1 MRLASTGVVL
11 TVSVRI
17 EAMEHKSGEE
27 VFWEAYNGLNS
38 KQREAVDTTE
48 GPVMVIA
55 GPGTGKTQILTLRIA
70 NILLKTDTRPENILA
85 LTFTEAGVAAMR
97 ERLHRYVSTLSYQV
111 PIHTFHG
118 FAGVLIR
125 DYPEYYER
133 IIGSRL
139 VTDLERISIIEDI
152 LLDTNIKLLRP
163 AGRTNFYIKP
173 ILSAIED
180 LKKENISA
188 SGFAE
193 LLVKQQQNL
202 EGMER
207 YHEKGRYKGSEKG
220 DYKKAAKSLEKNREL
235 HYVYQLYEA
244 VFRDKGLYDFGD
256 MIIETVNALEQHEDF
271 RQGVQEQYQYLLADE
286 HQDVNGAQNRIL
298 ELLADYHDNPNIFVV
313 GDEKQAIYRFQGAS
327 LDNFLFFEGRFKNT
341 KVIALEDNYRSG
353 PEILA
358 TAYELMVSENEV
370 LQDLRIP
377 LKAAKEKKS
386 QVLLKKFPRPLYED
400 DWILS
405 LVKEKLADGID
416 PKEIAII
423 ARGNA
428 EVIALSAYLRKHGV
442 AVEASAETDILLHPV
457 TINFE
462 ALLRAAVNPVDTTLL
477 PIIQSAYINLS
488 FADVAAVLSARSYV
502 NTLPKLIA
510 NKELLAEA
518 GVVEPEKLLHFNE
531 VLLKARELSESSS
544 PLTVL
549 EYLLR
554 ETGFLE
560 SALKNDPIGN
570 GKVVRRL
577 YDEVELMVLN
587 KTAVT
592 LSDVVQQFARLREYN
607 LPLSSSYLPQD
618 LDGVRVTTAHKSK
631 GLEYEVVIVVRAD
644 DGVWSNARTRG
655 EQFKLP
661 LYSRVAAE
669 AADALD
675 DDARLFYVALTRAKQ
690 ELYLTYSLENAAGK
704 PQQPTRLLDR
714 VMDLLNVEE
723 VEVGDTE
730 VDALSVIKNPEP
742 LNLPDTEFIK
752 NIILQRGFSAT
763 SFNNYR
769 KNPWDYFYRNVLRIP
784 EVKNLSS
791 MFGTAVHGV
800 LEQVVNHYN
809 TEKSFPSDTLLKT
822 WLERRLDKLPLSVVD
837 YTKLLERGLESLYP
851 YVQHMQQNLPEE
863 MRPEMELR
871 TVLET
876 GLPELPELPLTGKID
891 RFDMAKGEA
900 LRVYD
905 YKTGSPKSLNE
916 ILGNT
921 QNSDGG
927 YKMQLVFY
935 ALLLEQFGDERFLT
949 KNGVLSFVEPD
960 GKGAIKEV
968 ELTATREE
976 IDELKQELITTV
988 KDLLTGE
995 FLLNEELASESA
1007 YADLAVELCRRL
1019 KKV

>member
-1 MRLASTGVVL
+1 
-11 TVSVRI
+11 
-17 EAMEHKSGEE
+17 MEHKSGEE

-38 KQREAVDTTE
+38 KQREAVDTIE

-85 LTFTEAGVAAMR
+85 LTFTDAGVAAMR
-97 ERLHRYVSTLSYQV
+97 ERLHRYVGTLSYQV

-133 IIGSRL
+133 IIGGRL
-139 VTDLERISIIEDI
+139 ATDLERIAIVEDI
-152 LLDTNIKLLRP
+152 LLDSNVKKLRP
-163 AGRTNFYIKP
+163 AGKVDFYVKS
-173 ILSAIED
+173 ILSAVED
-180 LKKENISA
+180 LKKENISPGDFA
-188 SGFAE
+188 S
-193 LLVKQQQNL
+193 LLLKQEQGL
-202 EGMER
+202 ESIER
-207 YHEKGRYKGSEKG
+207 YHEKGPHKGKERG
-220 DYKKAAKSLEKNREL
+220 DYKNAAKSLEKNREL
-235 HYVYQLYEA
+235 LYVYQRYDA
-244 VFRDKGLYDFGD
+244 VFRDQGLYDFGD
-256 MIIETVNALEQHEDF
+256 MIIETVNALEQYEDL
-271 RQGVQEQYQYLLADE
+271 RQSVQEQYQYLLADE

-353 PEILA
+353 PEILT

-370 LQDLRIP
+370 LRDLRIP

-386 QVLLKKFPRPLYED
+386 QVLLKKFKRPVFED

-405 LVKEKLADGID
+405 LVKERLASGID

-428 EVIALSAYLRKHGV
+428 EVVALSAYLRKHGV
-442 AVEASAETDILLHPV
+442 AVTASAETDILLHPV
-457 TINFE
+457 TVSFE
-462 ALLRAAVNPVDTTLL
+462 FLLQAAVNPTDKTLL
-477 PIIQSAYINLS
+477 PIVQSAYLGLS
-488 FADVAAVLSARSYV
+488 FADVMAVLTARTYV
-502 NTLPKLIA
+502 ITLPKLIA
-510 NKELLAEA
+510 DRELLLEA
-518 GVVEPEKLLHFNE
+518 GVSEPEKLLHLNE
-531 VLLKARELSESSS
+531 VLLKARELGESNS

-560 SALKNDPIGN
+560 TALRSDPIGN
-570 GKVVRRL
+570 GKVIRRL
-577 YDEVELMVLN
+577 YDEVELMILN
-587 KTAVT
+587 KTVIT
-592 LSDVVQQFARLREYN
+592 LGDVVQQFARLKEYN
-607 LPLSSSYLPQD
+607 LSLSSAYLPQD
-618 LDGVRVTTAHKSK
+618 VDGVSVTTAHKSK
-631 GLEYEVVIVVRAD
+631 GLEYEVVIVVRAAD
-644 DGVWSNARTRG
+644 SVWSNARSRG

-661 LYSRVAAE
+661 LYSKAAAE
-669 AADALD
+669 AADVLD
-675 DDARLFYVALTRAKQ
+675 DDARLFYVALTRAKK
-690 ELYLTYSLENAAGK
+690 ELYLTFSLENTAGK
-704 PQQPTRLLDR
+704 QQQPTRLLDR
-714 VMDLLNVEE
+714 VMDFLVVEDVE
-723 VEVGDTE
+723 VETGE

-752 NIILQRGFSAT
+752 KVILQRGFSAT

-800 LEQVVNHYN
+800 LEQVVNYYN
-809 TEKSFPSDTLLKT
+809 AEKSFPNDTLLKR
-822 WLERRLDKLPLSVVD
+822 WLEKQLDKLPLSVVD
-837 YTKLLERGLESLYP
+837 YTNLLARGLESLYP

-876 GLPELPELPLTGKID
+876 GLTELPELPLTGKID
-891 RFDMAKGEA
+891 RFDMAMGEA

-905 YKTGSPKSLNE
+905 YKTGNPKTLNE

-921 QNSDGG
+921 QSSDGG

-935 ALLLEQFGDERFLT
+935 ALLLEQYGDERFLT
-949 KNGVLSFVEPD
+949 KNGVLSFVES
-960 GKGAIKEV
+960 GNNGVIKEV
-968 ELTATREE
+968 ELTTTREE
-976 IDELKQELITTV
+976 IDELKEQLIATV
-988 KDLLTGE
+988 KELLRGE
-995 FLLNEELASESA
+995 FLLNEELATESV
-1007 YADLAVELCRRL
+1007 YAHLAVELCRKL
-1019 KKV
+1019 KGVN